1 MKSLFLDNF
10 SRVYD
15 VFLFFCFFFL
25 IFHFFSG
32 GGRTFHV
39 FRVYRSY
46 RRLFVSKERPLSQKL
61 QGKLETSPRVPT
73 ENVTRLHPVRRTFEA
88 TSVWL
93 FTRNSGL
100 NFFTCSHQTAILS
113 VKKIQPCT
121 YILNIGQCLLDA
133 SLDSYLNERRQS
145 LWNEIGFKR
154 HRRQIWSIRWTRE
167 NKENA

>member
-1 MKSLFLDNF
+1 MPIVVQFHGSSSVSRRFMRSLFLDNF
-10 SRVYD
+10 SRAYEMFFFSS
-15 VFLFFCFFFL
+15 VFLFYISLFFFR
-25 IFHFFSG
+25 
-32 GGRTFHV
+32 RTFDV

-46 RRLFVSKERPLSQKL
+46 RRLFVSEKRPLSQKL
-61 QGKLETSPRVPT
+61 QGKLETWPRVPT

-121 YILNIGQCLLDA
+121 YISNIGQCLLDA
-133 SLDSYLNERRQS
+133 SLNSYLIE
-145 LWNEIGFKR
+145 
-154 HRRQIWSIRWTRE
+154 
-167 NKENA
+167 

>member
-10 SRVYD
+10 SRAYEM
-15 VFLFFCFFFL
+15 FSFLLFFLSYISVSFFF
-25 IFHFFSG
+25 FW
-32 GGRTFHV
+32 RTFHV

-46 RRLFVSKERPLSQKL
+46 RRLFVSEERPLSQKL

-133 SLDSYLNERRQS
+133 SLNSYLIERRQT
-145 LWNEIGFKR
+145 LWNEI
-154 HRRQIWSIRWTRE
+154 
-167 NKENA
+167 